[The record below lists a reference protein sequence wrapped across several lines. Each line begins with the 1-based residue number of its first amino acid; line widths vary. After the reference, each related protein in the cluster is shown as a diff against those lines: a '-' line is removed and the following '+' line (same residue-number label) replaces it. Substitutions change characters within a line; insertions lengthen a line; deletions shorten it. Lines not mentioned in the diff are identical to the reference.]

1 MKIQQTWERILL
13 PKWEKKHWTPRMV
26 FLLCVAVFLFIDSF
40 FVPFRQ
46 DLDPG
51 RAGEGIAFLILGFR
65 AVANGNL
72 PISVV
77 VMGTCMAAL
86 VSSMNHGL
94 LKSPSFLWTPVG
106 ILLMVLVMF
115 WGRKGRRAL

>member
-1 MKIQQTWERILL
+1 MI
-13 PKWEKKHWTPRMV
+13 

-65 AVANGNL
+65 AAANGNL
-72 PISVV
+72 PIPVV

-94 LKSPSFLWTPVG
+94 LKSPSVLWTSIGV
-106 ILLMVLVMF
+106 LLMALVMF
-115 WGRKGRRAL
+115 WGRGRRKEAKLPRIQ